1 MVFLLYTS
9 SILLIMGGALL
20 LLAPKL
26 IIRISESPLFTKVTK
41 NKDTDEPVD
50 TLFSADETILLW
62 RYYIAPV
69 LILLGVYIIYV
80 ALSQVI

>member
-1 MVFLLYTS
+1 MVYLLFIS
-9 SILLIMGGALL
+9 AIILIVGGAML

-26 IIRISESPLFTKVTK
+26 IIRISESPIWTKVTK
-41 NKDTDEPVD
+41 DDDTDEPVD

-80 ALSQVI
+80 ALNQV